1 MNSIFELYFIKEGN
15 YLCIY
20 IKTIK
25 DKEVYSTVITNDK
38 LELGVFDTVDSLYNC
53 LRMYME
59 GSKGKDM
66 SLRYTNNNSNNNEVV
81 LCFHNV
87 NTTTHNDLCFTL
99 HKSHYMN
106 TTIGQLNNKDVTPL
120 HSHHIRLF
128 NLNPTIIINILP
140 FISLTLL
147 SLLFYI
153 LYHYL
158 YPYLHY
164 PASSIIS
171 SVDMNTISHWINPS
185 SVHTF
190 TLLYKASED
199 GDDVKT
205 FHNLCDNMGN
215 TVTLIVT
222 EDNWIFGGYTDVVWE
237 SDDDPSYWSYRH
249 SNQSFLFS
257 ITLHKKYPIVLRDKA
272 IFCSSMNGPT
282 FGYGFDF
289 ALSNKFLTKESTCN
303 APFSYGNMERN
314 NEFNGGKKMF
324 IVKEVEVFRIEEK
337 K

>member
-1 MNSIFELYFIKEGN
+1 MNSIFELYVIYEGN

-20 IKTIK
+20 VRNIK
-25 DKEVYSTVITNDK
+25 DKDIYSKVITKDK
-38 LELGVFDTVDSLYNC
+38 LELGVFDNIDSLYNC

-59 GSKGKDM
+59 GNEGKDV
-66 SLRYTNNNSNNNEVV
+66 SLRYTNSNNNNDVV

-87 NTTTHNDLCFTL
+87 NHNDLCFTL

-106 TTIGQLNNKDVTPL
+106 TTIGQLNNNNNVSTL
-120 HSHHIRLF
+120 RSHYSTLF
-128 NLNPTIIINILP
+128 NLINPTIIINILP
-140 FISLTLL
+140 FISITLL
-147 SLLFYI
+147 SLLFYL
-153 LYHYL
+153 LYQYL

-164 PASSIIS
+164 PTSSIIS

-185 SVHTF
+185 LIYTF

-205 FHNLCDNMGN
+205 FHNLCDNMGS
-215 TVTLIVT
+215 TVTLILT
-222 EDNWIFGGYTDVVWE
+222 EDNWIFGGYTDVEWE

-257 ITLHKKYPIVLRDKA
+257 ITLHKKYPIVLKDKA

-303 APFSYGNMERN
+303 APFSYENMKGN

-324 IVKEVEVFRIEEK
+324 IAKEVEVFRIEK